1 MTNIAPCPNPWCSSH
16 RRDALGSKP
25 FIFPNDSDGGPVR
38 VSCPVCP
45 MEGPM
50 EDSVAEAIEAWNHRV
65 SPSQVAPANPAQ
77 VTELHGPFG
86 WLNGHRAL
94 SEDSWT
100 LESDPLE
107 NSEEYFAIPLYALTD
122 PFKEIGKDF
131 DGTLTAA
138 IGAGGQA
145 VALPEKPTQAMRIA
159 YDELNNS
166 HGLDRF
172 VNFDLVWEKILSH
185 LPSCSGSGGQA
196 VAVKPLDLST
206 LLRDAFLSGRG
217 LKDGDKLSDEDQ
229 AAWMKYDPE
238 RMNAYHRISSA
249 LSQPHPADDRVV
261 EALRPFAAIADE
273 YADDEDDD
281 FQVWRDFDVLGATL
295 PLRHFRKARS
305 ALAAL
310 SPTEGR

>member
-131 DGTLTAA
+131 DGTLSVDKPHIPQELVAKRLSRLRAGTQEGWRSQATDDVLAERRRQVEAEGWTPTHDDTHRSAEMAIAGACYALNAA
-138 IGAGGQA
+138 DDSDGPELRLTGAEIWPWADEWWKPSDPRRDLVKAG
-145 VALPEKPTQAMRIA
+145 ALILAEIER
-159 YDELNNS
+159 
-166 HGLDRF
+166 LDRAA
-172 VNFDLVWEKILSH
+172 S
-185 LPSCSGSGGQA
+185 PSVSDGGE
-196 VAVKPLDLST
+196 
-206 LLRDAFLSGRG
+206 RG
-217 LKDGDKLSDEDQ
+217 
-229 AAWMKYDPE
+229 
-238 RMNAYHRISSA
+238 
-249 LSQPHPADDRVV
+249 
-261 EALRPFAAIADE
+261 
-273 YADDEDDD
+273 
-281 FQVWRDFDVLGATL
+281 
-295 PLRHFRKARS
+295 
-305 ALAAL
+305 
-310 SPTEGR
+310 